1 MLKNVDLTQVRAADD
16 DWLSHYDRFTQNAG
30 MPYRNMSALG
40 WFSASYAAAAEGGAT
55 GLIESTDGN
64 ATLSWL
70 GNGAVPTMI
79 RQGYLA
85 ELCKYIRDIR
95 REKGG
100 SGALTIP
107 WGLWAL
113 LPGTIADPLA
123 ALCGIPRAET
133 KAFLK
138 PEHPAVATAAQRIH
152 SAGHWNRAVRPI
164 RNAADRLTL
173 LWWSDRAPH
182 FSAVERMFGI
192 ELCDPYSA
200 KRLVELSLRIEE
212 HRFLDK
218 GFGRRFARALL
229 RGKVPE
235 SVAAG
240 RIDWLQATDWRV
252 GAIAARAALLDDLDY
267 ARREPELADFYDI
280 AAMDREVRNW
290 TAGAETAEQMSK
302 GFAVLRA
309 IGTIRFARWLTTLR
323 T

>member
-1 MLKNVDLTQVRAADD
+1 
-16 DWLSHYDRFTQNAG
+16 
-30 MPYRNMSALG
+30 
-40 WFSASYAAAAEGGAT
+40 
-55 GLIESTDGN
+55 
-64 ATLSWL
+64 
-70 GNGAVPTMI
+70 
-79 RQGYLA
+79 
-85 ELCKYIRDIR
+85 
-95 REKGG
+95 
-100 SGALTIP
+100 
-107 WGLWAL
+107 
-113 LPGTIADPLA
+113 
-123 ALCGIPRAET
+123 
-133 KAFLK
+133 
-138 PEHPAVATAAQRIH
+138 
-152 SAGHWNRAVRPI
+152 
-164 RNAADRLTL
+164 
-173 LWWSDRAPH
+173 
-182 FSAVERMFGI
+182 MFGI